1 MPRRLRTYQPVA
13 GFTLVEMLIAVA
25 IAILILTLVFT
36 ILNGASAAQTSTRT
50 RIQASEGARIFFE
63 VLERDL
69 AGAYPGPWLPAFQK
83 SDLAPPQAIAIPDA
97 AVGVHG
103 EVIKMTTAS
112 DTRLPGN
119 EYFSVR
125 YYVARREIGEEK
137 RLYREVDP
145 AQLPNTTFP
154 FVTDPNATAV
164 STENVLCMGVRR
176 LRVQYAKWNPI
187 EGKVD
192 PVSETE
198 PLASH
203 LDVVIEFGVDT
214 QDERFTKAQKG
225 GLVWSFHK
233 LIPIPATFP

>member
-1 MPRRLRTYQPVA
+1 MTKRFRVHQSTV

-25 IAILILTLVFT
+25 IAILILALVFT

-50 RIQASEGARIFFE
+50 RIQASEGARVFFE

-69 AGAYPGPWLPAFQK
+69 AGAFPGPWLPAFQK
-83 SDLAPPQAIAIPDA
+83 SDLAPPGSAIPDA
-97 AVGVHG
+97 AVGIHG
-103 EVIKMTTAS
+103 EVIKMTTTS

-125 YYVARREIGEEK
+125 YYVARKEIGEEK

-145 AQLPNTTFP
+145 AQSPTTTFP
-154 FVTDPNATAV
+154 FITDPDAATV

-176 LRVQYAKWNPI
+176 LRVQYAKWNSAEGRI
-187 EGKVD
+187 E
-192 PVSETE
+192 PVSETD
-198 PLASH
+198 PLSSH

-233 LIPIPATFP
+233 LIPIPATLP